1 MATAWAALR
10 GAPLAEI
17 CAAAS
22 RSAPREFSQPTGSM
36 WQPWHHWALPP
47 SQLRG
52 VERMLCSQFQ
62 CEDRGDGR
70 SEVVMDCK
78 L

>member
-22 RSAPREFSQPTGSM
+22 RSAPREFSQFYRVNVAAMAPLGPAALSAAGS
-36 WQPWHHWALPP
+36 
-47 SQLRG
+47 G
-52 VERMLCSQFQ
+52 K
-62 CEDRGDGR
+62 D
-70 SEVVMDCK
+70 VVQSIPM
-78 L
+78 